1 VNGNRA
7 DLGGAASAGR
17 KSVGCTSIPAQ
28 RRAVKAIPIDD
39 VEQIACGRK
48 GDSRWNSDA
57 LILCEDVAFAL
68 RRHVPA
74 LSGMPLLEVEAI
86 IKRAIHR
93 ELADALRRAIRYVVE
108 GIIADVDE
116 FTTEHAA
123 RRSGARLKLR
133 RQILMKTERGKNYV

>member
-1 VNGNRA
+1 MNGNRA

-74 LSGMPLLEVEAI
+74 LSGMPLLESRRSSNVRSIESSRTPFVEPFGTSS
-86 IKRAIHR
+86 RALSPTSTNSR
-93 ELADALRRAIRYVVE
+93 LN
-108 GIIADVDE
+108 
-116 FTTEHAA
+116 TPHAA
-123 RRSGARLKLR
+123 AAR
-133 RQILMKTERGKNYV
+133 G